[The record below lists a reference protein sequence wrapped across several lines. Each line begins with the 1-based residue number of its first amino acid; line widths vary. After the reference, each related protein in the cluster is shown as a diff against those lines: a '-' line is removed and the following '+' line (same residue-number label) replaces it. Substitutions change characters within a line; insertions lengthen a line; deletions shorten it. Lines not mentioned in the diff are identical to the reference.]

1 MSADKAD
8 PVDTTGSVENQGGTS
23 AHGNKE
29 EAVKNNDEFEMCAN
43 AIKFAEKKVADL
55 KDCARQLRYWSL
67 KPLQVL
73 CDIPDCY

>member
-1 MSADKAD
+1 MSVDKAD
-8 PVDTTGSVENQGGTS
+8 PVESTDNVEPGGGPS
-23 AHGNKE
+23 DEGKNE
-29 EAVKNNDEFEMCAN
+29 EAVKNNDDFEMCAN